1 MGICCQPGIVLCT
14 KSTYSYSYADQ
25 SYISCSRCT
34 DRRTLYLSGGNR
46 IWCDTGNE
54 ICIYDCIG
62 SACMLDQRSSP
73 AFKRAL
79 ILASVAANIFYAG
92 NSHSIFPVLASEA
105 GEVIIA
111 LQLRSHGNKG
121 RTQIIRH
128 LPYIVKPLLA
138 RCIRRSQTL
147 ALSVVSRGLFLAK
160 QQSYGIWGLREKAVC
175 LFLMGTIMAAGISKL
190 MYALSQQGIYFGA
203 LRIVYDWTKLYL

>member
-14 KSTYSYSYADQ
+14 KSTYSYSYVDQ
-25 SYISCSRCT
+25 SYISCFRCT
-34 DRRTLYLSGGNR
+34 DRRTLYLSGGNCV
-46 IWCDTGNE
+46 WCDTGNE
-54 ICIYDCIG
+54 ICIYDRIG

-92 NSHSIFPVLASEA
+92 NSYSIFPVLAAEA

-121 RTQIIRH
+121 RTRIIQH

-160 QQSYGIWGLREKAVC
+160 QQSYEIWDLREKIVC
-175 LFLMGTIMAAGISKL
+175 LFLMGIITAAGISKL